1 MATVI
6 CLKTPPFLESNEL
19 MGGEFSLS
27 FFLLGLHFSCT
38 SLMEDFFNGDGR
50 FSRTPDHHFF
60 LRFLMTVTHL
70 AISGFPAIYI
80 HAGIWT
86 D

>member
-1 MATVI
+1 
-6 CLKTPPFLESNEL
+6 
-19 MGGEFSLS
+19 
-27 FFLLGLHFSCT
+27 
-38 SLMEDFFNGDGR
+38 MEDFFNGDGR

-60 LRFLMTVTHL
+60 LQFALTVTHL